1 MRFASP
7 ASPTIP
13 SAAPNNATEA
23 DCSSPVE
30 GSSGAGGVTG
40 VGTASLSVAD
50 SEVSLDAE
58 QVEDIGAV
66 EADPFFS
73 AGLLVSVDATF
84 GASSDFFVSAF
95 SSFLDSAF
103 ASLFPVAA
111 GVSEVTAEL
120 DRSTFGAGASLSVSR
135 SWSCGSSIL
144 RHLSRLRLSA
154 CCFLAC
160 VSRRTSFL
168 CSYCRSSDSKECCP

>member
-1 MRFASP
+1 MHFFISFNDNKEALLERARPLPIRSKIVTSSTSLSMSPQFYSSRFLRFASP

-40 VGTASLSVAD
+40 VCTASLSVAD

-84 GASSDFFVSAF
+84 RASSDFFVSAF

-120 DRSTFGAGASLSVSR
+120 DRSTFGAGAP
-135 SWSCGSSIL
+135 
-144 RHLSRLRLSA
+144 SA
-154 CCFLAC
+154 
-160 VSRRTSFL
+160 
-168 CSYCRSSDSKECCP
+168 